1 MTQRAYRADLIGSI
15 RGALAGL
22 QGFDAMAFELIQN
35 ADDAR
40 ASRVLF
46 DVRDDSLIVENDSE
60 FSDCGRV
67 AIDPE
72 CSWKE
77 EGNPSGGHRACD
89 FHAISTVSSA
99 NKTGESSLIGRFGV
113 GFVSVYQITDT
124 PVIASGITE
133 LLLDPAAEG
142 AAVASVHRV
151 KGTRIRLPWSTNP
164 ASPLRRRLPD
174 FRLPPD
180 APSQML
186 KALIGAVGKALFF
199 LRYVTEITV
208 KRNGNVCECV
218 SIARTGARLS
228 LRRASDNRTEEW
240 LVLSGD
246 ASVGAAELTSRFDG
260 GGLESR
266 QTAVQVAFRCSDRRV
281 SEEWG
286 RLYAYLPTED
296 PSGLPCHINGDFF
309 PKQDR
314 KTIVLAGHG
323 PQQAW
328 NELLLRAAAETIAT
342 ALLQVRDALGA
353 SAFWNLLAAAHRL
366 NGEANQPQRQ
376 AFRCFWEIIAQQA
389 RNLPILPTASENT
402 WSTPDE
408 ARLVRIGLSAST
420 EAALR
425 RLKISLPHASVVRVS
440 GARDALQALGGRGL
454 IVGDV
459 AEALNALPAEDLTP
473 DDIRPLWPIV
483 NTLLGASPA
492 PTPEELD
499 LLQSVPLV
507 IEQEGDI
514 YSIAKLYRAP
524 PGITNERIGELL
536 PQIPLAEEAIQQHG
550 RLWLLIDLLG
560 PIDLASEV
568 ARRIK
573 EPTAAQNILG
583 SDRQKAKRLYTLLAT
598 YPAMASPDIRS
609 IVRETL
615 AQCPFLKTANGFS
628 SPRASVLPSD
638 FLDPTGSISLVD
650 AGVLDD
656 TTTAFLKTVLGLSTL
671 SFREYVVRRLPEILK
686 KGVQRQQYRELMR
699 EFVRHEAVLREREV
713 AQAVRQLAI
722 CWRVDGRLGLPS
734 QCVQRTRVFEELLGK
749 DFGGWLDETALPN
762 EHTELARSMLTT
774 LGLRTL
780 PSAGDMVTRIRNIA
794 AAGPPTDDRRRL
806 MSAIAGAI
814 AKHIPDYERLRE
826 LQSLDLL
833 KSIPWLPAR
842 RAAGPDSSWKPPSE
856 VYQPYRA
863 EGFRSQVAVADLP
876 TNGEGIPRLLALLGV
891 PAVPPAD
898 VVAAHWLWCV
908 DRNEPLPEACYAI
921 LDEALKRGE
930 SDFIQALM
938 ERPIIWSSRQKRY
951 LWARQVF
958 WSLSRARLPDF
969 HKAPE
974 DFRPHKSLLDK
985 LGVAEEPT
993 AVHFSRWLVDQA
1005 ARVGTTPLSG
1015 TDGVAHQQC
1024 MQLLAD
1030 ALEAE
1035 PEAINNVRAVL
1046 VDAAIIQSRAG
1057 LLAAPHEVA
1066 AVDAEWLAERLGD
1079 GFAGQLAVGGSRDKI
1094 ARIYAMLDMPV
1105 LSVVARSK
1113 LVSAKVGQRLL
1124 DMEARL
1130 RAREPLLR
1138 CILRQRQPEAL
1149 QRLAIVLSAL
1159 KIERAIGI
1167 RVQYEF
1173 RLSDPP
1179 SVTKAVPADV
1189 YADLDDARPR
1199 ILIASEPKASG
1210 PTFLIL
1216 RSIFMALMPGESATT
1231 SGELA
1236 MTAKAVVEADDEQ
1249 QAWGVLRDIGYA
1261 DAEVEGANDMPAEE
1275 ADLGGFDPP
1284 EEMEEQ
1290 ASPEELPDDTSGET
1304 EANDAGADNPETEP
1318 SPDQDP
1324 ESHPGAGGNDTT
1336 LRSRSTVPGAAPR
1349 SSENSSPVGSSSPHA
1364 AQYGPG
1370 PGSSRGATGNS
1381 DRPSSALQ
1389 NSPSSPSRS
1398 GRAPA
1403 AGLITSTL
1411 VVAREAIQK
1420 IKDRYGKPFN
1430 ASEKSDEGAMQA
1442 AVRYELAAGRLPDV
1456 MPHNHP
1462 GFDIKSH
1469 NAAGDLERLIEVKG
1483 IASAWD
1489 GSAVRLSGVQF
1500 DHAAQHADTYWVY
1513 VVEHAQD
1520 PDKQRLFAIRDP
1532 FSHTDHFCLDDGWRF
1547 AAEDQIQGSSVR
1559 FVQGATV
1566 RHKAFGRGTVLDIR
1580 ERGRMRSLQVKFQE
1594 GGTKN
1599 LLASDP
1605 QLEPLDT

>member
-35 ADDAR
+35 ADDAK
-40 ASRVLF
+40 ASRILF
-46 DVRDDSLIVENDSE
+46 DVRDDCLIVENDSE

-77 EGNPSGGHRACD
+77 DGNPSGGHRACD

-99 NKTGESSLIGRFGV
+99 NKTGESALIGRFGV
-113 GFVSVYQITDT
+113 GFVSVYQITDR
-124 PVIASGITE
+124 PVIASGMTE

-142 AAVASVHRV
+142 ATVSSVHRV
-151 KGTRIRLPWSTNP
+151 KGTRIRLPWATDS
-164 ASPLRRRLPD
+164 ASPLRLRLPD

-186 KALIGAVGKALFF
+186 EALLGAVGRALFF
-199 LRYVTEITV
+199 LRHVVEITV
-208 KRNGNVCECV
+208 KRDGNICESV
-218 SIARTGARLS
+218 SIERVGARLS
-228 LRRASDNRTEEW
+228 LRRASDKRTEDW

-246 ASVGAAELTSRFDG
+246 ASVGAAELMTRFDG
-260 GGLESR
+260 GGLEHR
-266 QTAVQVAFRCSDRRV
+266 QTGVQIAFRCGDSRV

-286 RLYAYLPTED
+286 RLYAYLPTDD

-323 PQQAW
+323 AQQAW
-328 NELLLRAAAETIAT
+328 NELLLRAAAEAIAT
-342 ALLQVRDALGA
+342 NLLPVRDALGA
-353 SAFWNLLAAAHRL
+353 SVFWHLLAAAHRL
-366 NGEANQPQRQ
+366 SGGADQPQRQ
-376 AFRCFWEIIAQQA
+376 AYRCFWEAIANRA
-389 RNLPILPTASENT
+389 RGLPILPTASENT
-402 WSTPDE
+402 WSSPDE
-408 ARLVRIGLSAST
+408 ARLVRIGLPAST

-425 RLKISLPHASVVRVS
+425 RLEISLPHASVVRVS
-440 GARDALQALGGRGL
+440 GARDAIQALGGRAL
-454 IVGDV
+454 LVGDV
-459 AEALNALPAEDLTP
+459 AEALNALPAEDITP
-473 DDIRPLWPIV
+473 DDVRPLWPIV

-492 PTPEELD
+492 PTAADLD
-499 LLQSVPLV
+499 LLQLVPLV
-507 IEQEGDI
+507 VEETGKI
-514 YSIAKLYRAP
+514 YSIDKLYRVP
-524 PGITNERIGELL
+524 PGITNERIGQLL
-536 PQIPLAEEAIQQHG
+536 PHVPLVEEDIQQHS
-550 RLWLLIDLLG
+550 RLWQLIDLLG
-560 PIDLASEV
+560 PTELASEV
-568 ARRIK
+568 ANLIRD
-573 EPTAAQNILG
+573 PAAAQRLLG
-583 SDRQKAKRLYTLLAT
+583 SDRATARRFYTLLAT
-598 YPAMASPDIRS
+598 YPAMDTPEIRS
-609 IVRETL
+609 TVRDTL

-628 SPRASVLPSD
+628 SPRASVLPSG

-656 TTTAFLKTVLGLSTL
+656 TTTTFLKTVLGVGTL
-671 SFREYVVRRLPEILK
+671 SFREYVVRRLPEILQ
-686 KGVQRQQYRELMR
+686 KGIQKQHYRELMR
-699 EFVRHEAVLREREV
+699 EFVRHEAVLRERDV

-722 CWRVDGRLGLPS
+722 CWRVDGRIGLPS
-734 QCVQRTRVFEELLGK
+734 QCFLRTRAFEELLGK
-749 DFGGWLDETALPN
+749 DYGGWLDETALPN
-762 EHTELARSMLTT
+762 EHAELARSMLAT

-780 PSAGDMVTRIRNIA
+780 PSAGDMVARIRNVA

-826 LQSLDLL
+826 LQPLDLL
-833 KSIPWLPAR
+833 KSFPWLPAK
-842 RAAGPDSSWKPPSE
+842 RAAGPDPSWQRPSG

-891 PAVPPAD
+891 PALPPAD

-930 SDFIQALM
+930 SDFLQALM

-951 LWARQVF
+951 LRARQVF
-958 WSLSRARLPDF
+958 WSLSRARLPEF
-969 HKAPE
+969 HRAPE

-993 AVHFSRWLVDQA
+993 AVHFSRWLVDLA

-1015 TDGVAHQQC
+1015 TDSVAHQQC

-1035 PEAINNVRAVL
+1035 PEATNNVRAFL
-1046 VDAAIIQSRAG
+1046 EDAAVIQSRAG
-1057 LLAAPHEVA
+1057 VLAAPHEVA

-1079 GFAGQLAVGGSRDKI
+1079 GFSGQLAVGGSRDKF
-1094 ARIYAMLDMPV
+1094 ARVYAMLGMPV

-1113 LVSAKVGQRLL
+1113 LVSAKVGQRLV

-1149 QRLAIVLSAL
+1149 QRLAIVLGTL
-1159 KIERAIGI
+1159 RIERATGI

-1179 SVTKAVPADV
+1179 SVTKTVPTDV
-1189 YADLDDARPR
+1189 YADLDDAHPR
-1199 ILIASEPKASG
+1199 ILIDSEAKASG

-1216 RSIFMALMPGESATT
+1216 RSVFMALMPGEPATT

-1236 MTAKAVVEADDEQ
+1236 MAAKAVVEADGGQ

-1261 DAEVEGANDMPAEE
+1261 DAEVEGASDAPGEE
-1275 ADLGGFDPP
+1275 ADLGGFGPP

-1290 ASPEELPDDTSGET
+1290 ASAEEAPDDEGDET
-1304 EANDAGADNPETEP
+1304 EPDDAGADNPETEP
-1318 SPDQDP
+1318 VPDRDP
-1324 ESHPGAGGNDTT
+1324 EPHTGAGGNDTNH
-1336 LRSRSTVPGAAPR
+1336 RSGSTAPGAATR
-1349 SSENSSPVGSSSPHA
+1349 SSEPSSPI
-1364 AQYGPG
+1364 GPSAPQAG
-1370 PGSSRGATGNS
+1370 HNGPAPGSSRGATGNS
-1381 DRPSSALQ
+1381 DRPSGAPQ
-1389 NSPSSPSRS
+1389 NGPSSPNRS
-1398 GRAPA
+1398 TRAPA
-1403 AGLITSTL
+1403 SGLITSTL
-1411 VVAREAIQK
+1411 VVAREAVQK

-1430 ASEKSDEGAMQA
+1430 ASEKSDEGAMLA
-1442 AVRYELAAGRLPDV
+1442 AVRYEVAAGRLPDV

-1462 GFDIKSH
+1462 GFDIKSR
-1469 NAAGDLERLIEVKG
+1469 NAAGELERLIEVKG
-1483 IASAWD
+1483 IAGSWD

-1500 DHAAQHADTYWVY
+1500 DHAAEHADTYWVY
-1513 VVEHAQD
+1513 VVEFAQD
-1520 PDKQRLFAIRDP
+1520 FGKQRLFAIRDP
-1532 FSHTDHFCLDDGWRF
+1532 FAHTDHFCLDDGWRY
-1547 AAEDQIQGSSVR
+1547 AAEDQTQGSSVR
-1559 FVQGATV
+1559 FVEGAAV
-1566 RHKAFGRGTVLDIR
+1566 RHKAFGRGTILEIR
-1580 ERGRMRSLQVKFQE
+1580 ERGRMRNLQVKFQE

-1605 QLEPLDT
+1605 LLEPLDT